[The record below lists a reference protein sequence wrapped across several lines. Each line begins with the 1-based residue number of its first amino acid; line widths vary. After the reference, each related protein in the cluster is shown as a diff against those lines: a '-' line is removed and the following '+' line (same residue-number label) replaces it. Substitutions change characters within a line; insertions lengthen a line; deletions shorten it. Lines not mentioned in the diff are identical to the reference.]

1 VKGGG
6 EAAMEIGVERR
17 GEVTVLHPRGELKVG
32 GPDLVLRAA
41 FDRAIEQGSRR
52 IVLDLGEVHFVDSSG
67 LGEMVA
73 ALKKL
78 RAGHGDLKL
87 AAANRRVTET
97 LRITQ
102 LVRVLEIHPDAAG
115 AIAAFH

>member
-1 VKGGG
+1 
-6 EAAMEIGVERR
+6 MEIGVERR
-17 GEVTVLHPRGELKVG
+17 GEVTVLRPRGELKVG

-41 FDRAIEQGSRR
+41 FDRAIEQGTRR

-87 AAANRRVTET
+87 ASANRRVAET
-97 LRITQ
+97 LRIKQ
-102 LVRVLEIHPDAAG
+102 LVRVLEIHEDAAG
-115 AIAAFH
+115 AVAAFH

>member
-1 VKGGG
+1 
-6 EAAMEIGVERR
+6 MEIGIERR
-17 GEVTVLHPRGELKVG
+17 EGVSVLRPHGELKVG

-41 FDRAIEQGSRR
+41 VDREIDAGSLQ
-52 IVLDLGEVHFVDSSG
+52 IVLDLKEVHFVDSSG
-67 LGEMVA
+67 LGEMVY

-78 RAGHGDLKL
+78 RAGRGDLKL
-87 AAANRRVTET
+87 AAANRRVAET

-102 LVRVLEIHPDAAG
+102 LVRVLEMHETPES

>member
-115 AIAAFH
+115 AVAAFH

>member
-1 VKGGG
+1 
-6 EAAMEIGVERR
+6 MEIGVERR
-17 GEVTVLHPRGELKVG
+17 GDVTVLRPRGELKVG

-41 FDRAIEQGSRR
+41 FDRAIDEGSRR
-52 IVLDLGEVHFVDSSG
+52 IVLDLVEVHFVDSSG

-78 RAGHGDLKL
+78 RAGAGDLKL
-87 AAANRRVTET
+87 ASANRRVAET

-102 LVRVLEIHPDAAG
+102 LVRVLEMHDSAAG
-115 AIAAFH
+115 AVASFH